1 MRYQDMNLKLLNF
14 FKSKWNRVISLDL
27 ETRVIERQFLKNE
40 RILAISY
47 ARRINDKF
55 METEGIETNTLIL
68 QNDSIESELELLKK
82 FNTEL
87 KQIKPICVVGYG
99 LRYYDIP
106 LLHLK
111 RRQYNITIWH
121 IVDLIESTFQV
132 DLYHILKY
140 KKYKKLD
147 DVISSDEFSD
157 LPLKKTKDIVSKDK
171 MKKGEDIYKLWK
183 ENRKGLINYIDGD
196 AHDPLLIIEKLMLE
210 YNEKSQ

>member
-1 MRYQDMNLKLLNF
+1 MNLKLLNF
-14 FKSKWNRVISLDL
+14 FRSNWNRVISLDL
-27 ETRVIERQFLKNE
+27 ETHVIERQFLKNE
-40 RILAISY
+40 RVLAISY
-47 ARRINDKF
+47 ARRINGKF

-87 KQIKPICVVGYG
+87 KQIRPLCVIGYG

-111 RRQYNITIWH
+111 RRHYNITIWY

-140 KKYKKLD
+140 KKYKRLA

-157 LPLKKTKDIVSKDK
+157 LPLKKAKDIVSKDK

-183 ENRKGLINYIDGD
+183 ENKEDLKNYVEGD
-196 AHDPLLIIEKLMLE
+196 VHDPLLIIEKLMLE
-210 YNEKSQ
+210 YNKKFQ